1 MTPPSF
7 FTRGR
12 GAVRMILC
20 LALLVLSILSA
31 TGEAFAVDDGTV
43 GIRPGNESD
52 FFHISLY
59 PGSAIDAE
67 AVVANHSQAPMTLL
81 NYPVDGQTTPQ
92 GGFAL
97 AAQTDPQKGIGA
109 WVSLKTDHLTIP
121 ANSELKVP
129 FRLTVPA
136 GTPPGDYAGALII
149 QSPPVQGKTSTVN
162 GDTSVRLDVVQ
173 RQGVRIY
180 LNVAGTAVKSLTH
193 GDLSWQQKGDELA
206 LTLPVHNTGNTILH
220 PTAELALT
228 GWPISDTTVTFD
240 TPESLLPGSSIDL
253 HATVTQ
259 TPMAMNADA
268 RAHLNSEAGTD
279 QASTHILYAPWLV
292 IGIGA
297 LVLAGACYGVWRG
310 IRLVRSARAVLAQ
323 TPTAPE
329 AAAGRHRQD
338 A

>member
-1 MTPPSF
+1 MTLPSIHA
-7 FTRGR
+7 RGR
-12 GAVRMILC
+12 RAVRTALA
-20 LALLVLSILSA
+20 LALLVLAIFSA

-43 GIRPGNESD
+43 GIRPANESD

-67 AVVANHSQAPMTLL
+67 AVVANHSQAPVTLL

-97 AAQTDPQKGIGA
+97 AAQTDPKKGIGA
-109 WVSLKTDHLTIP
+109 WVTLKADHVTIP
-121 ANSELKVP
+121 ANSEVKVP

-162 GDTSVRLDVVQ
+162 GDTAVRIDVVQ

-180 LNVAGTAVKSLTH
+180 LNVAGTAVKSLTY
-193 GDLSWQQKGDELA
+193 GDLAWQQNGDQLTF
-206 LTLPVHNTGNTILH
+206 TLPVHNTGNTILH
-220 PTAELALT
+220 PTAELALS
-228 GWPISDTTVTFD
+228 GWPISDTMVKFD

-253 HATVTQ
+253 HATVPQ
-259 TPMAMNADA
+259 MPMAMNADA
-268 RAHLNSEAGTD
+268 QVHLNSEAGAD
-279 QASTHILYAPWLV
+279 QATTHILYAPWL
-292 IGIGA
+292 ILGIGL
-297 LVLAGACYGVWRG
+297 LVLAGISYGVWRG
-310 IRLVRSARAVLAQ
+310 VRLIRAARVVLAQ
-323 TPTAPE
+323 TQDASEMPS
-329 AAAGRHRQD
+329 GRHRQN

>member
-7 FTRGR
+7 FSRGR
-12 GAVRMILC
+12 GPVRMVLC
-20 LALLVLSILSA
+20 LVLLVLAVFST
-31 TGEAFAVDDGTV
+31 TGQAFAVDDGTV
-43 GIRPGNESD
+43 GIRPAHESD

-67 AVVANHSQAPMTLL
+67 AVVANHSQAPVTLL

-121 ANSELKVP
+121 ANSEVKVP

-162 GDTSVRLDVVQ
+162 GDTSVRIDVVQ

-193 GDLSWQQKGDELA
+193 GDLSWQQNGSDLA
-206 LTLPVHNTGNTILH
+206 LTLPVRNTGNTILH

-228 GWPISDTTVTFD
+228 GWPISDTSVKFD

-253 HATVTQ
+253 HATVAQ
-259 TPMAMNADA
+259 VPAAMNADA
-268 RAHLNSEAGTD
+268 QARLESEAGSD
-279 QASTHILYAPWLV
+279 QASTHILYAPWL
-292 IGIGA
+292 ILGIA
-297 LVLAGACYGVWRG
+297 LLVLAGISYGVWRG
-310 IRLVRSARAVLAQ
+310 LRLVRSARAVLAQ
-323 TPTAPE
+323 TQTAPE
-329 AAAGRHRQD
+329 AVAGRHRQD

>member
-1 MTPPSF
+1 MTPSPF
-7 FTRGR
+7 YIRGR
-12 GAVRMILC
+12 RFVRMAVA
-20 LALLVLSILSA
+20 LALLVLAVFSA

-43 GIRPGNESD
+43 GIRPANESD

-67 AVVANHSQAPMTLL
+67 AVVANHSQAPVTLL

-109 WVSLKTDHLTIP
+109 WVTLKADHVTIP

-129 FRLTVPA
+129 FRLNVPA

-162 GDTSVRLDVVQ
+162 GDTSVRIDVVQ

-180 LNVAGTAVKSLTH
+180 LNVAGTAVKSLSH
-193 GDLSWQQKGDELA
+193 GELSWQQNGDQLA

-220 PTAELALT
+220 PTAELALS
-228 GWPISDTTVTFD
+228 GWPINDTTVKFD

-253 HATVTQ
+253 HATVSHVPT
-259 TPMAMNADA
+259 AMNADA
-268 RAHLNSEAGTD
+268 QAHLNSEAGSD
-279 QASTHILYAPWLV
+279 QATTHILYAPWL
-292 IGIGA
+292 ILGIGL
-297 LVLAGACYGVWRG
+297 LVLACICYGVWRG
-310 IRLVRSARAVLAQ
+310 IRVVRAARAVLAQ
-323 TPTAPE
+323 GQTAAEVP
-329 AAAGRHRQD
+329 AGRHRQD

>member
-1 MTPPSF
+1 MTLPSIHA
-7 FTRGR
+7 RGR
-12 GAVRMILC
+12 RAVRTA
-20 LALLVLSILSA
+20 LALTLLVLAIFSA

-43 GIRPGNESD
+43 GIRPANESD

-67 AVVANHSQAPMTLL
+67 AVVANHSQAPVTLL

-109 WVSLKTDHLTIP
+109 WVTLKADHVTIP
-121 ANSELKVP
+121 ANSEVKVP

-149 QSPPVQGKTSTVN
+149 QSPPVQGKTSAVN
-162 GDTSVRLDVVQ
+162 GDTAVRIDVVQ

-193 GDLSWQQKGDELA
+193 GDLAWQQNGDELTF
-206 LTLPVHNTGNTILH
+206 TLPVHNTGNTILH
-220 PTAELALT
+220 PTAELALS
-228 GWPISDTTVTFD
+228 GWPISDTMVKFD

-253 HATVTQ
+253 HATVPQ
-259 TPMAMNADA
+259 MPMAMNADA
-268 RAHLNSEAGTD
+268 QVHLNSEAGAD
-279 QASTHILYAPWLV
+279 QATTHILYAPWL
-292 IGIGA
+292 ILGIGL
-297 LVLAGACYGVWRG
+297 LVLAGISYGLWRG
-310 IRLVRSARAVLAQ
+310 VRLIRAARVVLAQ
-323 TPTAPE
+323 TQ
-329 AAAGRHRQD
+329 AAGEMPAGRHRQY